1 MMQMVGAFAEFEREM
16 IRERTRAGLQA
27 AREQGRV
34 GGRPPKLT
42 QEQRQDIVDNVVS
55 GRKTGA
61 DMARLYRISEAT
73 VSRITAQ
80 ARHQHGAA

>member
-1 MMQMVGAFAEFEREM
+1 M
-16 IRERTRAGLQA
+16 IRERTRAGLHA

-42 QEQRQDIVDNVVS
+42 PEQRQEVVDNVVS

-80 ARHQHGAA
+80 VRQ